1 MGIKNIVK
9 AGFINTA
16 KLDAGSIYY
25 VLYYTLLES
34 LLVLSI
40 PLTSSFVINSLMSHS
55 SISAFVLGSVIS
67 IVFIFV
73 VMLRLLQ
80 EYIIEKFEQRVFV
93 EQGFDIA
100 NKALQINKE
109 SATLKDPVDKLM
121 NYFFDITTV
130 QKIFPVFVLNGA
142 GLIVQIFM
150 SLILLMIF
158 DLSLFYSAFFIFVV
172 YVVLTFVLGYNGVIY
187 AVERSDAKHAAI
199 YFLQKIPVRTTSAH
213 ETLETLDHKMSAY
226 VDARQKHFRV
236 MFKQLALS
244 FIVQGIIITGFFLQ
258 GSLLVISGEMPVGE
272 FVAAEI
278 IVVALIYSIN
288 SFVKQIDYIYEGIE
302 GFYKIGKLSSS
313 LEEMHHDV

>member
-9 AGFINTA
+9 AGFVKTA
-16 KLDAGSIYY
+16 QLDIGSIYY
-25 VLYYTLLES
+25 VLYYTLIES

-40 PLTSSFVINSLMSHS
+40 PLTSSFVINSLISHS

-67 IVFIFV
+67 VVFVFIV
-73 VMLRLLQ
+73 ILRLLQ

-100 NKALQINKE
+100 DKAMQISKN
-109 SATLKDPVDKLM
+109 AAAPKDPVDKLM

-130 QKIFPVFVLNGA
+130 QKIFPLFVLNGA
-142 GLIVQIFM
+142 GLVVQIFM
-150 SLILLMIF
+150 SLMLLMVF
-158 DLSLFYSAFFIFVV
+158 DLSLFYSALFIFFI
-172 YVVLTFVLGYNGVIY
+172 YIVLIFIFGYNGVIY
-187 AVERSDAKHAAI
+187 AVNRSDAKHSAI
-199 YFLQKIPVRTTSAH
+199 YFLQKIPRLTATR
-213 ETLETLDHKMSAY
+213 EEMLETLDHKMSEY
-226 VDARQKHFRV
+226 VDARQQHFRV

-258 GSLLVISGEMPVGE
+258 GSFLVINGEMPIGE

-288 SFVKQIDYIYEGIE
+288 SFVKQLDYIYEGIE

-313 LEEMHHDV
+313 LEEMHHDA